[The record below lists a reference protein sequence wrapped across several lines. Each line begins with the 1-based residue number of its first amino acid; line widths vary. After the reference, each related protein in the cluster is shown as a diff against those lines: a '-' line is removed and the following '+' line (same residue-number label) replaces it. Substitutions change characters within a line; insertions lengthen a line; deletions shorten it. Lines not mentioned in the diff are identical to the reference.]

1 MRRPFFFS
9 VVIKASSHT
18 QIDALIRDLASSRE
32 VTRDAAVA
40 RLTVIGARA
49 IERLARLA
57 GDAAAGPSTR
67 QAALRALEAI
77 GDPRALDAGLATADD
92 PDEGV
97 AAAGIAVARAL
108 LQTRRSA
115 DVVDHLTTLALD
127 RARPRAT
134 RSAAIRA
141 LGDLRTSTVAP
152 LLETLSRD
160 PDAAVAALAAGL
172 KASSGP
178 WEVESALPDDPAPV
192 RRALSQLS
200 GARPA
205 VPLATLHALVQRL
218 REREASEP
226 ASRRAEWTAARGAAH
241 AALAA
246 RGSRIAL
253 YDLREALHAA
263 TEPLPVEF
271 LTALA
276 DIGDETCL
284 EGIASAYARARS
296 KRGNDLWRNTL
307 ADAFRAIVGREKITR
322 RNAVMKKI
330 EKRWPQA
337 LAGLGLKA

>member
-1 MRRPFFFS
+1 

-18 QIDALIRDLASSRE
+18 QIDALIRDLGSARE

-49 IERLARLA
+49 IDRLTRVA
-57 GDAAAGPSTR
+57 DDVQAGPADR

-77 GDPRALDAGLATADD
+77 GDPRAIDAGLRAAGDA
-92 PDEGV
+92 DEGV
-97 AAAGIAVARAL
+97 AIAGIAVARAL

-115 DVVDHLTTLALD
+115 DVVDRLTTLALD

-134 RSAAIRA
+134 RAAAIRA

-152 LLETLSRD
+152 LLDSLSRD
-160 PDAAVAALAAGL
+160 PDAAVAALASGL
-172 KASSGP
+172 KAASGP
-178 WEVESALPDDPAPV
+178 WEIDRALPDDPAVV
-192 RRALSQLS
+192 RRALVQL
-200 GARPA
+200 GDARQA
-205 VPLATLHALVQRL
+205 ASLAALHTLLQRV

-226 ASRRAEWTAARGAAH
+226 ASRRAEWTAVRGVAH

-253 YDLREALHAA
+253 YDLRETLEAA
-263 TEPLPVEF
+263 TEPLPAEF
-271 LTALA
+271 LTTLA
-276 DIGDETCL
+276 DIGDDTCL
-284 EGIASAYARARS
+284 EGIAAAYAKARS
-296 KRGNDLWRNTL
+296 KRGNDWWRNTL
-307 ADAFRAIVGREKITR
+307 ADAFRAIVGREKVTR

>member
-1 MRRPFFFS
+1 M
-9 VVIKASSHT
+9 
-18 QIDALIRDLASSRE
+18 LIRDLGSNRE

-49 IERLARLA
+49 IDRLTRVADDAR
-57 GDAAAGPSTR
+57 AGPPAR
-67 QAALRALEAI
+67 QGALRALEAI
-77 GDPRALDAGLATADD
+77 GDPRAIDAGLRAAGDA
-92 PDEGV
+92 DEGV
-97 AAAGIAVARAL
+97 AMAGIGVARAL

-115 DVVDHLTTLALD
+115 DVVDHLTRLALD

-152 LLETLSRD
+152 LLDSLSRD
-160 PDAAVAALAAGL
+160 PDASVAALASSL

-178 WEVESALPDDPAPV
+178 WEIDRALPDDPAVV
-192 RRALSQLS
+192 RRALAQVSR
-200 GARPA
+200 ARPA
-205 VPLATLHALVQRL
+205 VPLTALHTLLQRL

-253 YDLREALHAA
+253 YDLREALPA
-263 TEPLPVEF
+263 TEPLPAEF

-284 EGIASAYARARS
+284 EGLAAAYAKARA
-296 KRGNDLWRNTL
+296 KRGNDWWRNTL

-330 EKRWPQA
+330 EKRWPSA
-337 LAGLGLKA
+337 MAGLGFKSGG